1 VVNGNLER
9 GQRVAWCRIDGTVEH
24 AKVTELF
31 ITEALERVPAQ
42 SAGPGD
48 IVAVAGFEDITI
60 GETLADA
67 ENPEPSSP
75 CTSTSRASR

>member
-1 VVNGNLER
+1 MPLRTWAPRALSRGKR
-9 GQRVAWCRIDGTVEH
+9 QPRTGQRVAWCRIDGSVEH
-24 AKVTELF
+24 AKITELF
-31 ITEALERVPAQ
+31 ITEALERIPAQ

-67 ENPEPSSP
+67 ENP
-75 CTSTSRASR
+75 SR